1 LHACLAAEF
10 TTLLS
15 GANISQVSPDKKRNA
30 GWGRSEGCGTIR
42 FDNTFTTRLST
53 NGMSTAFYLSAIK
66 KGIILFDLF
75 FRHQLPSIS
84 VRDAGNSLM
93 I

>member
-1 LHACLAAEF
+1 M
-10 TTLLS
+10 TLLS

-66 KGIILFDLF
+66 KGIILFYSIF
-75 FRHQLPSIS
+75 FS
-84 VRDAGNSLM
+84 VINFLLSQCEMQGTH
-93 I
+93 